1 MGRAQGAS
9 PPLSAV
15 VIDASA
21 ALAWLLETQATPAAI
36 RFLEER
42 GGADRR
48 WEAPFVF
55 GWEVDNTL
63 LRLARTGRL
72 SARAYDDARSQLD
85 HYSVSLAPPF
95 AAAAIVGL
103 AQETGLS
110 LFDAAY
116 LDHALRNGCELASR
130 DHDLLIAARQHGVVA
145 HDLSSESQA

>member
-1 MGRAQGAS
+1 MTAI
-9 PPLSAV
+9 

-36 RFLEER
+36 RFLEQR

-63 LRLARTGRL
+63 LRLARAGRL
-72 SARAYDDARSQLD
+72 SAHAYDVARTQLG
-85 HYSVSLAPPF
+85 HYSIRLGPPF
-95 AAAAIVGL
+95 EADMVVAL
-103 AQETGLS
+103 AQEDGLS

-116 LDHALRNGCELASR
+116 LDHALQKDGELASR
-130 DHDLLIAARQHGVVA
+130 DLDLLAAARRRGVIA
-145 HDLSSESQA
+145 HDLSAEGSA